1 MYKHILMPSDGT
13 PWSEAAILRGMRF
26 AREARAKVTG
36 FYALPRFHAMAFGME
51 MDMGAGMLDYTRKSQ
66 EDQARARAEAV
77 LDYIRETAAQYSVPC
92 DTVTSV
98 SDHPYEA
105 IIEAAHEQG
114 CDLILM
120 ASHGRRGLQGVLL
133 GSETQKVLTHS
144 KIPVLVHR

>member
-13 PWSEAAILRGMRF
+13 MQSEAAILRGMRF

-36 FYALPRFHAMAFGME
+36 FHAMPEAHAL
-51 MDMGAGMLDYTRKSQ
+51 DAMLEHRRKSH
-66 EDQARARAEAV
+66 EEEARAYAEEV
-77 LDYIRETAAQYSVPC
+77 LAFIQLTAERLGVPC
-92 DTVTSV
+92 DTMTSI

-105 IIEAAHEQG
+105 IIDAAHERG

-120 ASHGRRGLQGVLL
+120 ASHGRKGLQGVLL

-144 KIPVLVHR
+144 RIPVLVHR

>member
-13 PWSEAAILRGMRF
+13 ALSEAAILRGMRF

-36 FYALPRFHAMAFGME
+36 FYALPEFHALALE
-51 MDMGAGMLDYTRKSQ
+51 ASMLEHTRQSQ
-66 EDQARARAEAV
+66 EAQARARAEEV
-77 LDYIRETAAQYSVPC
+77 LSYIRETAAQYSVPC
-92 DTVTSV
+92 DTVTSI

-105 IIEAAHEQG
+105 IIEAAHAQG

-144 KIPVLVHR
+144 KVPVLVHR